1 MSTQIEL
8 TLNEYQQRAAETA
21 IYPGKGT
28 ALGLMYCALKLNG
41 EAGEVAENVGKAIR
55 DDGLCELAVEQP
67 YSYDVGNF
75 RDLEPERRTKLKKE
89 LGDALWYIAMAA
101 QELGFSLAEIA
112 GDNLAKLA
120 DRQARGVLQGSGDNR

>member
-1 MSTQIEL
+1 MNTPIEL
-8 TLNEYQQRAAETA
+8 TLNEYQQRAATTA

-41 EAGEVAENVGKAIR
+41 EAGEVAENVGKALR
-55 DDGLCELAVEQP
+55 DDGLILKVDVLAFVPQP
-67 YSYDVGNF
+67 LS
-75 RDLEPERRTKLKKE
+75 EERRLKLKKE
-89 LGDALWYIAMAA
+89 LGDTLWYIAMAA
-101 QELGFSLAEIA
+101 QELGFTLAEIA